1 MSLTRHLTLEGVASE
16 FDNWRRLKKPGDHV
30 PFVLWQQAKK
40 LSSRYRISQITRTL
54 RISATQYHRYVH
66 PGLRS
71 IALQIAPT
79 ASTAFVKVK
88 NPLTTQSAIL
98 HLKLIRKDGAT
109 LNCYYPDTK
118 MLHQT
123 MQWFLES

>member
-1 MSLTRHLTLEGVASE
+1 MSLTRHLTLEGIASE

-30 PFVLWQQAKK
+30 PSVLWQQAKK

-54 RISATQYHRYVH
+54 RISATQYHRYIH
-66 PGLRS
+66 PGLQP
-71 IALQIAPT
+71 IAPQIAPT
-79 ASTAFVKVK
+79 VSTAFVKVK
-88 NPLTTQSAIL
+88 NPLATQSAIL

-109 LNCYYPDTK
+109 LNCYYTDTTT
-118 MLHQT
+118 LHQT

>member
-1 MSLTRHLTLEGVASE
+1 MINKTGVFSPLERGQFWMQLGGQYSM
-16 FDNWRRLKKPGDHV
+16 
-30 PFVLWQQAKK
+30 
-40 LSSRYRISQITRTL
+40 QID
-54 RISATQYHRYVH
+54 ISATQYHRYIH
-66 PGLRS
+66 PGMQPLAS
-71 IALQIAPT
+71 QIAPT

-88 NPLTTQSAIL
+88 NPLATQPSIL

-118 MLHQT
+118 TLHQT

>member
-1 MSLTRHLTLEGVASE
+1 MLFPPTKKLLEVQHKKIIFACHASLLEG
-16 FDNWRRLKKPGDHV
+16 H
-30 PFVLWQQAKK
+30 
-40 LSSRYRISQITRTL
+40 
-54 RISATQYHRYVH
+54 
-66 PGLRS
+66 
-71 IALQIAPT
+71 T